1 MSRVE
6 HVLKMLEPPLELT
19 KASVPYV
26 REDLVKRFLVLRQQ
40 NS

>member
-6 HVLKMLEPPLELT
+6 HVMKMPEPPLELT
-19 KASVPYV
+19 KGSVPYV
-26 REDLVKRFLVLRQQ
+26 REDLVRRFLVLRQQ